1 MLKSTKL
8 RSARKVVSGPT
19 WDGGELFLF
28 VSSWERKS
36 VLNAVSYINKN
47 TRNGCAHYVSEE
59 LEVIARYL

>member
-1 MLKSTKL
+1 MLVSTKL
-8 RSARKVVSGPT
+8 RAARKVVSGPT
-19 WDGGELFLF
+19 WDGKELFLF

-36 VLNAVSYINKN
+36 VVQSVSYLNSN